1 MNLSSPALKCASHAE
16 FCTLSNYRPTN
27 LCSLLTG
34 WFGFS
39 QTIGS
44 IIGGLAIGA
53 LADLP
58 RFQRSLKLLLLVN
71 LSISFLFCLLFQLS
85 VNTVLWPNR
94 PPLPSSDVSI
104 GVLLSLVGL
113 FSGAAS
119 PLIFECLAE
128 MMHPLPE
135 SLTASIYVQFYNIFS
150 LIFVAI
156 APGRFKLMN
165 LFALLAIAATIGMVA
180 CARVTYKRKDQDENV
195 KSFVNFSYEDTANL

>member
-1 MNLSSPALKCASHAE
+1 MPVSPLSVDRPV
-16 FCTLSNYRPTN
+16 YRPVKN
-27 LCSLLTG
+27 RRPDRTG
-34 WFGFS
+34 PNRTGPDRPVAG
-39 QTIGS
+39 TGYNA
-44 IIGGLAIGA
+44 GLAIGA

-104 GVLLSLVGL
+104 GILLSLVGL